1 MRFKTLVACSLAA
14 AQLLAA
20 PVFATPKS
28 HYVHRSRVVYHLNDG
43 SFCFVGDDQVSWIY
57 NAPGKDF
64 VQGDDSF
71 AYLPRGGKWSRD
83 SGKTSCSDRADGV
96 SYRTIVYFG
105 TDNNPTD
112 GQNPPQD

>member
-1 MRFKTLVACSLAA
+1 MQSKNQSWSGLRQSLAA

-20 PVFATPKS
+20 TVFAK
-28 HYVHRSRVVYHLNDG
+28 
-43 SFCFVGDDQVSWIY
+43 
-57 NAPGKDF
+57 A
-64 VQGDDSF
+64 
-71 AYLPRGGKWSRD
+71 
-83 SGKTSCSDRADGV
+83 SCSDRADGV